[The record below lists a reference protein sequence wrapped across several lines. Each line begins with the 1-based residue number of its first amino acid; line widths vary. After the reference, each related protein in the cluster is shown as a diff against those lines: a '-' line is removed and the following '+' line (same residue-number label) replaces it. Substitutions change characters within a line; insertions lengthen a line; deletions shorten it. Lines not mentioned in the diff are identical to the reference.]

1 MGLGLGIV
9 ATGFPEAERKLAS
22 LGPLSEAAGA
32 KALGAGAA
40 EAHEILSR
48 LLDMPKRRDPFWGV
62 MGTDSPFGL
71 ALRSGI
77 TKSALIYP
85 RMVFR
90 AADGSQFTFIAHG
103 AEHVRQLEEG
113 GRVSG
118 VHWIPTAA
126 GQMPSGA
133 ERHDIP
139 GAFVWPTAKMKNFKN
154 GPPKHEWLVVS
165 ATGSKGAPARRT
177 IASGRRALRRAGE
190 LPQGP
195 MPGTPGGLIFLKMK
209 KNGITTRGHH
219 TFGKA
224 RELMIPVM
232 ERLAANMG
240 AEVVR
245 AA

>member
-1 MGLGLGIV
+1 MGLGIGISV
-9 ATGFPEAERKLAS
+9 SGLTEAQSDLAKLTPIAES
-22 LGPLSEAAGA
+22 AGA

-71 ALRSGI
+71 ALRTGI
-77 TKSALIYP
+77 TKAALIYP

-113 GRVSG
+113 GRVPG

-139 GAFVWPTAKMKNFKN
+139 GAFVWPTKRMKNFKN
-154 GPPKHEWLVVS
+154 GPPKNEWLVVS
-165 ATGSKGAPARRT
+165 ATGSKGATARRT
-177 IASGRRALRRAGE
+177 IASGKRELRRHGL

-195 MPGTPGGLIFLKMK
+195 MPGTPGGLIFLKLK

-224 RELMIPVM
+224 RELMVPVM
-232 ERLAANMG
+232 AKLAENMG